1 MIKLYLIVLEKS
13 EGKHEGDKS
22 QYQRL
27 PFLIQ
32 KKKKNEKTKQKKEK
46 KGGGEKLT
54 ALDSFIS
61 ADSVSK
67 KNILNNSPFEVLIQR
82 AKCQSKQIKTYTYS
96 LRWVHP

>member
-32 KKKKNEKTKQKKEK
+32 KKTRKRKRK
-46 KGGGEKLT
+46 KGGRKLT
-54 ALDSFIS
+54 ALDTFIS
-61 ADSVSK
+61 AGSISK
-67 KNILNNSPFEVLIQR
+67 INIFNNLPFEVLIQ
-82 AKCQSKQIKTYTYS
+82 
-96 LRWVHP
+96 

>member
-32 KKKKNEKTKQKKEK
+32 KNKKTRKQNKQKKK
-46 KGGGEKLT
+46 KKGGEKLT
-54 ALDSFIS
+54 ALDSFIR

-67 KNILNNSPFEVLIQR
+67 
-82 AKCQSKQIKTYTYS
+82 
-96 LRWVHP
+96 